1 MTPKMQ
7 PFWWFKAPAVP
18 PITEWILD
26 GDFEVDP
33 SDPYTW
39 NIDNSTWISNAYSNH
54 TPGGAYG
61 MYLTGYGLTVY
72 FEQDI
77 LTLQGQACPVDD
89 ITVLDIWYKENSY
102 SIETDNYFDV
112 IITYSDEEE
121 QTVSILK
128 EKDYEWHNAGSTVLA
143 ALTAGKSIAKIRVQK
158 TAPRDNNSLTYIDDI
173 RISTG

>member
-1 MTPKMQ
+1 MQ

-18 PITEWILD
+18 PITKWITD
-26 GDFEVDP
+26 GDFEVNP

-39 NIDNSTWISNAYSNH
+39 DTDTSTWLELDAANH
-54 TPGGAYG
+54 TVGGAYG
-61 MYLTGYGLTVY
+61 MYLTGWGFTGY

-77 LTLQGQACPVDD
+77 LTLKGQACPVND

-112 IITYSDEEE
+112 IVTYSDDTE

-128 EKDYEWHNAGSTVLA
+128 EKDYEWHNAGLTVLA
-143 ALTAGKSIAKIRVQK
+143 ALTAGKSITKIRLQK
-158 TAPRDNNSLTYIDDI
+158 TWPRDGDSLTFIDDV